1 MNNSITAF
9 FEEQVELHPENI
21 ALLWKD
27 VSLTYQELN
36 NRANKLAHYLKKC
49 GVGTKSKVGLYMD
62 RSFEMIIS
70 MVAIV
75 KAGGAYV
82 PLDPAYPEQ
91 RVHYMLQDAGITIV
105 LAQESLVSRLPEG
118 LKVVCPER
126 DQLAI
131 SMESDANLEQHA
143 TSESL
148 AYLMYTSGSTGNPK
162 GVLIPHRGVIR
173 LVKHVSYVSL
183 TAEETMLHMASISF
197 DASTFE
203 VWGSLLNGA
212 KLVVFPY
219 KELDLGEMGQVLR
232 DYRVS
237 TLLLTA
243 GVFHQLIDFHLED
256 VKGVRQLLVGG
267 DIMSPKHAQKVVD
280 NLSDTLLI
288 NCYGPTETTT
298 FATFYPVT
306 DRSAIQHSVSIG
318 RPINDTEV
326 YILNDKQKL
335 VPVGLVGEMY
345 VGGKGLALGYW
356 NRPEINQ
363 EKFIKHPFDPDP
375 EAILYK
381 TGDMVKYVPDR
392 GLEFIGRK
400 DNQVKIRGYRI
411 ELGEIEGVLNQ
422 PEDVREAIVIAQE
435 YGADDRRLIAY
446 MAGDGD
452 VEQWKKY
459 ASTLLPPFMVP
470 SYFVK
475 MEAFPLTTQGK
486 VDRKA
491 LPLPET
497 AMLED
502 EFVAPRTATES
513 KIASIWSETLKVE
526 RVSIH
531 SSFFDL
537 GGHSLLATQLISRLE
552 DAFQLS
558 IPLRM
563 LFECP
568 TIASLHTRIMELS
581 QNGKRERI
589 PTITKAPPTEKFPL
603 SHAQQRLW
611 FLHQLEPDS
620 TAYNVPHIW
629 RLTGPWNASA
639 LEKGYNALLQR
650 HEILRT
656 VFPNENGQPF
666 QDVQPY
672 QFTPLPVIDLRERIK
687 ASKEEQLNDL
697 IEQEAGIK
705 FDLHRGPLIQA
716 KLLALE
722 EEESVLLC
730 TMHHIITDGWSEEIL
745 LKEWLAFYEEAQSGS
760 RAELAA
766 LPIQYTDFSVW
777 QREWLTDDVIGLQLD
792 YWKAELSGELPV
804 LQLPIDRPR
813 PAIQG
818 YAGSM
823 HKTVLPS
830 VLLEKLKTVSRQE
843 NVTLFMTVLAAYQ
856 SFLSRY
862 TGQTDILVGSPVANR
877 NGKEIEGLIGFFVN
891 TLVYRANFQDGPTF
905 KQLLARVK
913 EKALL
918 AQENQDVPFE
928 KIVETLQLERNTSY
942 SPVFQTMFTWAELS
956 SEVHHSS
963 TGALET
969 VPVRHH
975 VSKFD
980 IELSM
985 GGAADGL
992 VMNMIYNTDL
1002 FDQATIE
1009 RMAIHFENW
1018 LQELVDA
1025 PDVSIASLELL
1036 PKEERHKIVVDWNR
1050 TEATVPENT
1059 CLHDL
1064 FIEQAR
1070 KTPELIAAEM
1080 GSETITY
1087 RELERRS
1094 NQLAHYLIMLGVRP
1108 NTPVGLCMNRSLEL
1122 VISIFGIVKAGGAF
1136 IPLDTELPEA
1146 RMAHLLES
1154 SKTDICITQQEFR
1167 HLFDQATQVQCI
1179 ELETDK
1185 EKIAS
1190 MPEGLP
1196 EQTVKPT
1203 DLVSIYYTSGST
1215 GIPKGVENLHVGW
1228 VNRMLWMQRQHG
1240 LEQGESVLQKTTLT
1254 FDDAAVEFFWPLSVG
1269 GRISLMEPWLH
1280 RDPEAIIQAAIQY
1293 QVACIQFVPSMLNMF
1308 VDALTPDDA
1317 AKLGTLKNVISSG
1330 EALLPETVGK
1340 FYRKLNAKLHNTWGA
1355 TEVSIDSTIYTCSPE
1370 DAFGKD
1376 CVSVGKPIDNNRIYI
1391 LDKNLNP
1398 VPIGVIGDLYIGGL
1412 GLARGYLY
1420 NPEKTKEAFIENPFV
1435 VGERIYR
1442 TGDKG
1447 YYLPSGNIKFAGRQ
1461 DNQIKIRGIRVEL
1474 GEIES
1479 TVSKHPS
1486 IREAAVI
1493 SIQNDRGTTE
1503 LAAYIVG
1510 EGDVNEWRT
1519 FLKGQLPAYMIPTY
1533 FTKLESIPKTTSGK
1547 INRNALEL
1555 PVIKP
1560 SDSTRI
1566 EPRTIPEELIHS
1578 IWCDILQMNQISM
1591 KDSFFDIGGHS
1602 LLATQVISRM
1612 RTILG
1617 MDIPL
1622 RTIFEF
1628 TTIEA
1633 LAARIAEMKKG
1644 SESNTGIHE
1653 ISRVENQPGQSLFE
1667 VSHGQRRQWFH
1678 AKFSDQEA
1686 VGGVYLF
1693 EVEGPVDSHV
1703 LHKSMGLMFERHRIM
1718 RTTIIEKEGHLY
1730 QKVHDDLKVDNE
1742 YVDLSS
1748 LSVTEG
1754 EQRIKMDLE
1763 TDLYKPFDFARESFF
1778 RMRLYRVTPTKHF
1791 FLLGTHH
1798 IGFDGWSLDVFMNDL
1813 ADVYQQESSGGH
1825 CRPFSKPLDY
1835 IDYTLWQQARLQ
1847 NGELNRQRDYWLKQL
1862 QQNVD
1867 APLIPR
1873 DAPPLLRDNRISNV
1887 TTLPIVPKTAQA
1899 LSELTRMTGGTVYTT
1914 MLTAINI
1921 WLSLISDQTVITV
1934 GSTLSG
1940 RTQTDLEGIIGP
1952 LINPVAMR
1960 TDLSGNPTVLEMLKR
1975 TRETAYAAYENQEYP
1990 YNLVVEDQLASKG
2003 HKKNL
2008 YSVVFIGQQASNNL
2022 IESGGIIYRYCPL
2035 SRFLDEMMVKTYE
2048 GSHFIKDDQLDMMLF
2063 LSTNHDQL
2071 TFTAQYNADVFSRH
2085 VMDTFMS
2092 QIEHILC
2099 QMTENPLQRLS
2110 QLKLAEEYDFN
2121 ELFS

>member
-9 FEEQVELHPENI
+9 FEEQVELHPDNI

-27 VSLTYQELN
+27 ASLTYQELN
-36 NRANKLAHYLKKC
+36 SRANKLANYLKKC
-49 GVGTKSKVGLYMD
+49 GVGTESKVGLYMD

-70 MVAIV
+70 MVAIL

-91 RVHYMLQDAGITIV
+91 RIHYMLQDAGITIV

-131 SMESDANLEQHA
+131 SMESEANLEQHA
-143 TSESL
+143 APESL

-256 VKGVRQLLVGG
+256 VKGLRQLLVGG

-381 TGDMVKYVPDR
+381 TGDIVKYVPDR

-411 ELGEIEGVLNQ
+411 ELGEIETVLNQ

-435 YGADDRRLIAY
+435 YGADDKRLIAY
-446 MAGDGD
+446 IAGDGE

-459 ASTLLPPFMVP
+459 ASTQLPPFMVP

-491 LPLPET
+491 LPMPET
-497 AMLED
+497 VMMEE
-502 EFVAPRTATES
+502 EFFAPRTATES
-513 KIASIWSETLKVE
+513 RIVSIWSETLKVE
-526 RVSIH
+526 RISIH

-558 IPLRM
+558 IPLRI

-589 PTITKAPPTEKFPL
+589 PTITKAPHTEKFPL

-629 RLTGPWNASA
+629 RLTGLWKASS
-639 LEKGYNALLQR
+639 LEKGWNALLSR

-666 QDVQPY
+666 QAVQPY
-672 QFTPLPVIDLRERIK
+672 QFTPLPVIDLRERTK
-687 ASKEEQLNDL
+687 ASQEEQLNDF
-697 IEQEAGIK
+697 IEQEASIR

-716 KLLALE
+716 KWIALG

-745 LKEWLAFYEEAQSGS
+745 LKEWLTFYEEAQGGS
-760 RAELAA
+760 RAEFAA
-766 LPIQYTDFSVW
+766 LPIQYADFSVW
-777 QREWLTDDVIGLQLD
+777 QREWLTDDAIDLQLD

-813 PAIQG
+813 PGIQG

-830 VLLEKLKTVSRQE
+830 TLLEKLKTVSRQE
-843 NVTLFMTVLAAYQ
+843 NATLFMTLLAAYQ

-862 TGQTDILVGSPVANR
+862 TGQSDILVGSPVANR
-877 NGKEIEGLIGFFVN
+877 NVKEIEGLIGFFVN
-891 TLVYRANFQDGPTF
+891 TLVYRASFQDGPTF
-905 KQLLARVK
+905 RQLLARVK

-918 AQENQDVPFE
+918 AQENQEVPFE

-956 SEVHHSS
+956 SNVYQSS
-963 TGALET
+963 AGALEIM
-969 VPVRHH
+969 PVRHN

-985 GGAADGL
+985 GESEAGL
-992 VMNMIYNTDL
+992 IMNMIYNTDL
-1002 FDQATIE
+1002 FDRATIG
-1009 RMAIHFENW
+1009 RMAVHFENW
-1018 LQELVDA
+1018 LQELVNAPDA
-1025 PDVSIASLELL
+1025 PIASLELL
-1036 PKEERHKIVVDWNR
+1036 PKDERHKIVGDWNR

-1064 FIEQAR
+1064 FIEQAK
-1070 KTPELIAAEM
+1070 KTPDRIAAEM

-1087 RELERRS
+1087 RELDRRS
-1094 NQLAHYLIMLGVRP
+1094 NQLAHYLITLGVLS

-1122 VISIFGIVKAGGAF
+1122 VISILGIVKAGGAF

-1154 SKTDICITQQEFR
+1154 SKTNICITEQEFR
-1167 HLFDQATQVQCI
+1167 HLFEQATHVQCI
-1179 ELETDK
+1179 ELEVDK

-1269 GRISLMEPWLH
+1269 GRVSLMEPWLH

-1293 QVACIQFVPSMLNMF
+1293 QVACIQFVPSMLSMF

-1435 VGERIYR
+1435 AGERMYR

-1447 YYLPSGNIKFAGRQ
+1447 YYLPSGNIKFVGRQ

-1479 TVSKHPS
+1479 TLSRFPS
-1486 IREAAVI
+1486 IREVAVI
-1493 SIQNDRGTTE
+1493 SVQNDRGSTE

-1510 EGDVNEWRT
+1510 EGDINDWRT

-1533 FTKLESIPKTTSGK
+1533 FTKLDSIPKTTSGK

-1555 PVIKP
+1555 PVMKP
-1560 SDSTRI
+1560 SDSSI
-1566 EPRTIPEELIHS
+1566 AAPRTIPEELIHS
-1578 IWCDILQMNQISM
+1578 IWCDILQMNQISI

-1612 RTILG
+1612 RAVLE

-1633 LAARIAEMKKG
+1633 LAARIADIKQG
-1644 SESNTGIHE
+1644 SESNTRIYE
-1653 ISRVENQPGQSLFE
+1653 VSRVEDQPGQSLFE

-1693 EVEGPVDSHV
+1693 EVEGLVDSQV
-1703 LHKSMGLMFERHRIM
+1703 LYKSMGLMFERHRIM
-1718 RTTIIEKEGHLY
+1718 RTTIIEKEGQLY
-1730 QKVHDDLKVDNE
+1730 QKVHDDLKADNE

-1763 TDLYKPFDFARESFF
+1763 SDLYKPFDFSRESFF

-1813 ADVYQQESSGGH
+1813 ADVYQQENSGGH
-1825 CRPFSKPLDY
+1825 RPFSKPLDY

-1847 NGELNRQRDYWLKQL
+1847 KGELNRQRDYWLKQL
-1862 QQNVD
+1862 QQNVA

-1873 DAPPLLRDNRISNV
+1873 DAHPFTRDNQISNV
-1887 TTLPIVPKTAQA
+1887 TSLPIEPTTMQS
-1899 LSELTRMTGGTVYTT
+1899 LSELTRMAGGTVYTT
-1914 MLTAINI
+1914 MLTALNI
-1921 WLSLISDQTVITV
+1921 WLSLITDQTIITV

-1990 YNLVVEDQLASKG
+1990 YNLVVEDQLAAKG
-2003 HKKNL
+2003 LKKNL
-2008 YSVVFIGQQASNNL
+2008 YSVVFIGQQASNSL
-2022 IESGGIIYRYCPL
+2022 IELNGIIYRYCPL
-2035 SRFLDEMMVKTYE
+2035 NRFLDETMVKSYE

-2071 TFTAQYNADVFSRH
+2071 TFTAQYNADVFSRNA
-2085 VMDTFMS
+2085 MDTFMS
-2092 QIEHILC
+2092 QIEYILC
-2099 QMTENPLQRLS
+2099 QITENPMQRLS